1 MLSRRTVAIRDS
13 QLERIDAPEGSFAL
27 DDSGWR
33 RLPSAAPR
41 LAGGEGFALRFH
53 GEGQG
58 RGRRLGTDLG
68 GRSNRLDRR
77 LPDIAGLID
86 PAQFALISRPSS
98 GFVAIRGAAG
108 SGKTTVAL
116 HRIAYLAYEDP
127 RVDSPNTLFLVFS
140 PALRDY
146 VAHVL
151 PALGV
156 PRVRL
161 QPFAEWAADL
171 RRRLFPRLPKEVRE
185 DTPALVERMKLHP
198 VLGFAQEAHAA
209 DHPGP
214 AHVAQVIDDWASVL
228 TQVDRLAAIFG
239 EHAPDAFS
247 RKQLEEIARW
257 CRRRH
262 EELMA
267 FFSGDPNARPELDAE
282 DDALLLRAWQ
292 LRIGPL
298 PGNDRQPLSYRHI
311 AIDEVQDFSPLEVR
325 VLLDCLDDHK
335 SLTLAG
341 DTQQHIVKDSG
352 FTSWEHFFSNLGVS
366 GTEVSTLEVSY
377 RSARPITD
385 FALALLGD
393 LRDTDTP
400 VKTTRD
406 GPPVESFEFTDEG
419 ACVAFL
425 TEALTRLASD
435 EPLASVAILTPNEEA
450 SEIYFRG
457 LVESDVP
464 GLHRVA
470 HQDFRFGPGIEITEI
485 DQAKGLEFD
494 YVVLVDADAENYPV
508 DDASRRRLHVG
519 ATRAIHQLWLMM
531 TRTPSPLVGE
541 AVRRSQFG
549 SPIRDVVGERD
560 QGASPV
566 KDESD
571 E

>member
-1 MLSRRTVAIRDS
+1 MRPRGASSSKAKRAGFECRVRLRAWRAARDS
-13 QLERIDAPEGSFAL
+13 RCASTEKARAASG
-27 DDSGWR
+27 DS
-33 RLPSAAPR
+33 
-41 LAGGEGFALRFH
+41 E
-53 GEGQG
+53 QI
-58 RGRRLGTDLG
+58 LG
-68 GRSNRLDRR
+68 GKAKRLDRR

-127 RVDSPNTLFLVFS
+127 RVDSADTLFLVFS

-156 PRVRL
+156 PRVRI
-161 QPFAEWAADL
+161 QTFAEWAGGL
-171 RRRLFPRLPKEVRE
+171 RRRLFPRLPKQQRE
-185 DTPALVERMKLHP
+185 DTPALVERIKLHP
-198 VLGFAQEAHAA
+198 ALGKAQEAHVA

-228 TQVDRLAAIFG
+228 TQAERLEAVFR

-247 RKQLEEIARW
+247 RRQLDEIAIW

-262 EELMA
+262 DELMSRLA
-267 FFSGDPNARPELDAE
+267 GDPNARPELDVE

-298 PGNDRQPLSYRHI
+298 PGPDRRPLAYRHI
-311 AIDEVQDFSPLEVR
+311 AIDEVQDFSPLEAR
-325 VLLDCLDDHK
+325 VLLDCLDDNK

-341 DTQQHIVKDSG
+341 DTQQHLVKDSG
-352 FTSWEHFFSNLGVS
+352 FTSWERFFNDLGVA

-393 LRDTDTP
+393 LRDDASP
-400 VKTTRD
+400 VITTRE

-425 TEALTRLASD
+425 GEALTALASE
-435 EPLASVAILTPNEEA
+435 EPLASIAVLTPSEEA

-470 HQDFRFGPGIEITEI
+470 HQDFRFGPGVEITEI

-494 YVVLVDADAENYPV
+494 YVILVDTDAENYPA
-508 DDASRRRLHVG
+508 DDSSRRRLHVG

-531 TRTPSPLVGE
+531 TETPSPLVRE
-541 AVRRSQFG
+541 AVARVGPRRPLAAERKAEF
-549 SPIRDVVGERD
+549 PAPPEEHRDD
-560 QGASPV
+560 
-566 KDESD
+566 
-571 E
+571 